1 MPPDLAR
8 AAAGRDH
15 SAVDLPAV
23 PQEVPLAA
31 RPGGAGVVSVDSEAV
46 LADVDSY
53 ITFMSK
59 VDLNY
64 CAHPCNIIFI
74 SLTTF
79 IKCIYKHLIDM

>member
-15 SAVDLPAV
+15 PA
-23 PQEVPLAA
+23 PKEVPLAA
-31 RPGGAGVVSVDSEAV
+31 RPGGTGVVSVDSEAV